1 MEAEI
6 LELYEQA
13 LEEKIKVEICYT
25 MLRENYINFR
35 MMAYV
40 SSRKNMKKIQKQ
52 LEHYSNSF
60 KVDSMI
66 DEYKELLSKYLKLKE
81 KMSKLVTLSQSII
94 SEEELNAMI
103 EEQDKMI
110 SVVEKINSKIPEK
123 DLKNIYDSITDKIS
137 SD

>member
-1 MEAEI
+1 MEGI
-6 LELYEQA
+6 KELYEDA
-13 LEEKIKVEICYT
+13 LEEKVKVEICYT

-35 MMAYV
+35 MMAYI

-94 SEEELNAMI
+94 SEEELNAI

-123 DLKNIYDSITDKIS
+123 DLKNIYDSITDKIY

>member
-1 MEAEI
+1 MEAEL
-6 LELYEQA
+6 LELYEDA
-13 LEEKIKVEICYT
+13 LEEKVKVEICYT

>member
-1 MEAEI
+1 MEAEL
-6 LELYEQA
+6 LELYEDA
-13 LEEKIKVEICYT
+13 LEEKVKVEICYT

-110 SVVEKINSKIPEK
+110 SVVEKKIVRYRKRTSKIFTI
-123 DLKNIYDSITDKIS
+123 L
-137 SD
+137 